1 MTRVFDRIF
10 DSAPINLLE
19 KALKGSSLRHKV
31 ISNNVA
37 NVNTP
42 GYKRME
48 VSFESELAAAVAAD
62 TSSPA
67 SAAGMTRTHPKHLL
81 PTAEAPASLSIRTMN
96 DTSLRTDGNN
106 VDIDAEMAA
115 MTKNNIFYNTV
126 AQRICGYY
134 TNIKSAIKGG

>member
-1 MTRVFDRIF
+1 MFDRLF
-10 DSAPINLLE
+10 NSAPINVLE
-19 KALKGSSLRHKV
+19 KALAGSSLRHKV
-31 ISNNVA
+31 ISNNIA

-48 VSFESELAAAVAAD
+48 VSFESELAAAVSAD
-62 TSSPA
+62 TDA
-67 SAAGMTRTHPKHLL
+67 SASTGGLTRTHPKHLL
-81 PTAEAPASLSIRTMN
+81 PTNSAPVSVSMRTVN

-126 AQRICGYY
+126 AQRIGGYY